1 MLEKLKSLSM
11 GAKVGIA
18 SGAVLLAAAGVG
30 LGITRPWN
38 NQEETLPPDPPP
50 VQQEV
55 PDEPEKKPDE
65 GLSVRAGNEVVR
77 CTLYEGDGWSIYVPE
92 GWSAEKQGEN
102 GARFSSGD
110 GAEMTVEFLPGSDY
124 QGTFVNLSSQEKEQT
139 LLFHKGT
146 GEGSPVVSG
155 TGPVSRWDRYGKL
168 FTALARTLIV
178 GTEKPFE
185 EVYIIPQTPDWQEA
199 EGKTVLFLDKDGF
212 IVDSPVMEAVEQ
224 YMKSWP
230 EEDRKNY
237 TGQYRINDIQ
247 WASSYTGITE
257 DGYIDVFR
265 ADVQYRV
272 AQDAEE
278 DLKAQDGGVKIV
290 NGWAS
295 GMTDVFVALS
305 HDGGIVENVQGIQAA
320 DTSDWVGFASQLK

>member
-1 MLEKLKSLSM
+1 M
-11 GAKVGIA
+11 
-18 SGAVLLAAAGVG
+18 
-30 LGITRPWN
+30 P
-38 NQEETLPPDPPP
+38 
-50 VQQEV
+50 
-55 PDEPEKKPDE
+55 
-65 GLSVRAGNEVVR
+65 
-77 CTLYEGDGWSIYVPE
+77 
-92 GWSAEKQGEN
+92 
-102 GARFSSGD
+102 
-110 GAEMTVEFLPGSDY
+110 
-124 QGTFVNLSSQEKEQT
+124 
-139 LLFHKGT
+139 
-146 GEGSPVVSG
+146 
-155 TGPVSRWDRYGKL
+155 
-168 FTALARTLIV
+168 ALARTLTV
-178 GTEKPFE
+178 GDEKPFG
-185 EVYIIPQTPDWQEA
+185 EVYIIPQAPDWHEA

-212 IVDSPVMEAVEQ
+212 IVDDPVMEAIED
-224 YMKSWP
+224 YMRSWP
-230 EEDRKNY
+230 EEARKSY

-272 AQDAEE
+272 AQGAEE

>member
-30 LGITRPWN
+30 LGITQPWN

-92 GWSAEKQGEN
+92 GWSAEKEGEN

-146 GEGSPVVSG
+146 GEGSPAVSG
-155 TGPVSRWDRYGKL
+155 IGPVSRWDRYGKL
-168 FTALARTLIV
+168 FTALARTLDV
-178 GTEKPFE
+178 GGEKPFE

-199 EGKTVLFLDKDGF
+199 EGKTVLFLDKDGY
-212 IVDSPVMEAVEQ
+212 IVDDPVMEAVES

-230 EEDRKNY
+230 EEARKNY

-272 AQDAEE
+272 AQGAEE